1 MRQLKITQQVTNRE
15 SKALDEYLHD
25 ISDIDLITPA
35 EEVEL
40 AKKVQGGDMDA
51 LEKLTKANLRF
62 VVSVA
67 KQYQNRGLGLPDLI
81 NEGNLGLITAAK
93 KFDPSKGFKFIS
105 YAVWW
110 IRQSIQKAL
119 AENSRI
125 VRLPVNKIN
134 SMNKVTQAKSRL
146 EQEYGREATT
156 EEIAEI
162 TKMKEDDVKISVQNY
177 IRPVS
182 MDAPLGSEEENSNM
196 YDITEDKD
204 SVSPISGLLKE
215 SLKVDI
221 SRTLS
226 TLPQSEADVLRY
238 YYGLDNVQQPLLVEE
253 IARRLKVSPER
264 VRQIKSSG
272 LKKLRN
278 ISKTKILKTYPR

>member
-1 MRQLKITQQVTNRE
+1 
-15 SKALDEYLHD
+15 
-25 ISDIDLITPA
+25 
-35 EEVEL
+35 
-40 AKKVQGGDMDA
+40 
-51 LEKLTKANLRF
+51 
-62 VVSVA
+62 
-67 KQYQNRGLGLPDLI
+67 
-81 NEGNLGLITAAK
+81 
-93 KFDPSKGFKFIS
+93 
-105 YAVWW
+105 
-110 IRQSIQKAL
+110 
-119 AENSRI
+119 
-125 VRLPVNKIN
+125 
-134 SMNKVTQAKSRL
+134 MNKVTQAKSRL